1 MAEQF
6 CFSVNLIFYFEFN
19 HLWITSQLFKA
30 CIYGHSSVVKILLE
44 KDAYIDAKD
53 DENKTPLFYGKLKFS
68 IDKEEALFLF
78 MRFELLLINN
88 EFLYSNNL
96 VAVKNANEDIVEL
109 LVKNKANLKEKYEN
123 GWTLRQIGNNS

>member
-1 MAEQF
+1 M
-6 CFSVNLIFYFEFN
+6 
-19 HLWITSQLFKA
+19 
-30 CIYGHSSVVKILLE
+30 E